1 MSDVRLDKQIVKDT
15 VTENAKIQP
24 TLKRSEKKK
33 RNKSDLGD
41 NFVAPDGGWGWFVS
55 IASGA
60 NTLVTFATAQQFGII
75 FRGHLAELGIT
86 SSQLTTIINTQLAVS
101 AVSGIF
107 NGALFRRFTFR
118 QVALMGSFLT
128 FAGLLGCVYASEFL
142 HFVFAYSVCYGLGRG
157 FIVSASALAINTYFK
172 KKRRSAAS
180 YQFGVAA
187 LGPIVL
193 PYVATYLL
201 SSVGVRYT
209 ALCFAALSL
218 NTLPFSLVYQPV
230 RWHVK
235 KQQKDEEYLQCNVEK
250 SKMISEDI
258 SQKSIPTSDLAKE
271 NQSVGA
277 VEVKKKKSVM
287 KKIVKFFDLD
297 LLRDPTYINLSLGL
311 TLINFAEINFAILT
325 PFILSDF
332 GFENDEIAFAMSL
345 LGLCD
350 LIVRFLV
357 PFITAKIK
365 LGNKMFFAIGL
376 LGMCLGRLVLSFPT
390 TFYFMIAV
398 FIWLG
403 LSKGFRTVFWSLILP
418 GYVPLKRLPAAVG
431 LQRLMSGIFSMA
443 CGPLIGLIRDKT
455 SYSTVLNFLNLLC
468 VLALFMWLLE
478 SLICKYCTGTASPN
492 KKEPE

>member
-1 MSDVRLDKQIVKDT
+1 MSDERENLNSAKNDSITKTEQILT
-15 VTENAKIQP
+15 TSIQ
-24 TLKRSEKKK
+24 TKKK
-33 RNKSDLGD
+33 RKNKSDLGE

-75 FRGHLAELGIT
+75 FRGHLADLGIT

-107 NGALFRRFTFR
+107 NGALFRRFTYR
-118 QVALMGSFLT
+118 QVALLGSLLT
-128 FAGLLGCVYASEFL
+128 FVGLFGCVFANTFL
-142 HFVFAYSVCYGLGRG
+142 FYLFAYSVCYGLGRG
-157 FIVSASALAINTYFK
+157 FVISASALAINIYFK
-172 KKRRSAAS
+172 KKRRAAAS

-187 LGPIVL
+187 LGPIIL

-209 ALCFAALSL
+209 ALSFAALSL
-218 NTLPFSLVYQPV
+218 NTIPFSLVYQPV

-235 KQQKDEEYLQCNVEK
+235 KQDKDEESLRSKFEK
-250 SKMISEDI
+250 SKKVNGRPHSEVNE
-258 SQKSIPTSDLAKE
+258 A
-271 NQSVGA
+271 NA
-277 VEVKKKKSVM
+277 KKKSPLM
-287 KKIVKFFDLD
+287 KIVKFFDLD
-297 LLRDPTYINLSLGL
+297 LLRDLSYLNLSIGL

-332 GFENDEIAFAMSL
+332 GFENDQIALAMSL

-357 PFITAKIK
+357 PLITAKVE
-365 LGNKMFFAIGL
+365 LGNKVLFAIGL
-376 LGMCLGRLVLSFPT
+376 LGMCIGRVVLSFSI
-390 TFYFMIAV
+390 TFDLMIAT
-398 FIWLG
+398 FLWLG
-403 LSKGFRTVFWSLILP
+403 ISKGFRTVFWSLILP

-443 CGPLIGLIRDKT
+443 CGPIIGLMRDKT
-455 SYSTVLNFLNLLC
+455 SYSTVLNFFNILC
-468 VLALFMWLLE
+468 VLALFMWFLE
-478 SLICKYCTGTASPN
+478 SIIRRCGKSKMLSDPKNSKN
-492 KKEPE
+492 

>member
-1 MSDVRLDKQIVKDT
+1 MANERENLSPVEDAKAKVPTIQATSVR
-15 VTENAKIQP
+15 A
-24 TLKRSEKKK
+24 KKK
-33 RNKSDLGD
+33 RHNKSDLGD

-75 FRGHLAELGIT
+75 FRGHLDDMGIT

-107 NGALFRRFTFR
+107 NGPLFRRFSYR

-128 FAGLLGCVYASEFL
+128 FTGLFGCVFANTFL
-142 HFVFAYSVCYGLGRG
+142 FYLFAYSVFYGLGRG
-157 FIVSASALAINTYFK
+157 FVVSASALAINTYFK
-172 KKRRSAAS
+172 KKRRAAAS

-230 RWHVK
+230 RWHVRR
-235 KQQKDEEYLQCNVEK
+235 QHQDEESLQNNKEK
-250 SKMISEDI
+250 PVDETVKVLPYNENQDQNSKLEK
-258 SQKSIPTSDLAKE
+258 KSILTKM
-271 NQSVGA
+271 VT
-277 VEVKKKKSVM
+277 
-287 KKIVKFFDLD
+287 FFDLD
-297 LLRDPTYINLSLGL
+297 LLKDPSYLNLSLGL

-332 GFENDEIAFAMSL
+332 GFENNQIALAMSL

-357 PFITAKIK
+357 PFITANIK
-365 LGNKMFFAIGL
+365 LGNKVFFAIGL
-376 LGMCLGRLVLSFPT
+376 LGMCIGRTVLSFPT
-390 TFYFMIAV
+390 TFHAMVAIFL
-398 FIWLG
+398 WLG

-443 CGPLIGLIRDKT
+443 CGPIVGLIRDKS
-455 SYSTVLNFLNLLC
+455 SYSMVLNFFNVLC

-478 SLICKYCTGTASPN
+478 AMIRKYRGYTSSPETGNS
-492 KKEPE
+492 KQ